1 MYRLSI
7 ILIAI
12 LFVVSCN
19 ISREREKHITSENLI
34 IGKVF
39 SFPDSV
45 EIIENEIFYMESSNE
60 FLMDIG
66 SKPIILSIIWGD
78 CAVCVEKIYEWSSL
92 ISSGVFGEDIVFQF
106 VILAHDKKYYLRN
119 HYVPLDNIHRLIID
133 SNEDFFKVN
142 NIKNNPGY
150 NTFLLDENRV
160 VHLQGNP
167 IIFDELMEDYK
178 DKIDEIKFKI

>member
-7 ILIAI
+7 ILVTL
-12 LFVVSCN
+12 LFLVSCN
-19 ISREREKHITSENLI
+19 ISKEREKHITNENLI

-45 EIIENEIFYMESSNE
+45 EIFENDILYLESSNK
-60 FLMDIG
+60 FLMNVN

-78 CAVCVEKIYEWSSL
+78 CAVCVEKLYEWSSL
-92 ISSGVFGEDIVFQF
+92 ISSGTFGDKVVFQF
-106 VILAHDKKYYLRN
+106 VILAHDKKYYLRT

-160 VHLQGNP
+160 VQLQGSP
-167 IIFDELMEDYK
+167 IIFDELIEDYK